1 MYLGIDLGTQGVKA
15 LIYDADLRTVVAR
28 AGRPVP
34 APVSPRPGAAEQ
46 DPADWWKAFVE
57 AAGEA
62 LATIDRSQLSAI
74 GVSGQ
79 QHGMVVLDEHD
90 EVLHP
95 AKLWCD
101 VEPER
106 EAAELS
112 DASGRSVAPGFTA
125 PKLLW
130 LKRNH
135 PELFAR
141 VAKLQLPHDWLNGC
155 LTGNHA
161 TDAGDASG
169 NGVFD
174 PVARTHDISA
184 AAWIDSRVPDMLPP
198 ILAHNEA
205 HGQLLPH
212 IARLLGLSTDV
223 RVSAGSGDNMM
234 SAIGAGATNPEL
246 LVVSLGTS
254 GTLFGYS
261 PQAVVDPNGEVAA
274 FCDATGGWLP
284 LVCTQNCT
292 TVPNEV
298 QQAFGMSHSELTDL
312 AAQETPGC
320 DGLTFLPYLTGER
333 TPNWPHATGVL
344 HGLRPGAMRP
354 GLLYRAAL
362 EGASFAL
369 AHGFQRL
376 QELGMQ
382 NSRVQLVGGGAANPL
397 WQQILADTLNVRI
410 ELGGETESAALG
422 AALHAAAMDTG
433 RDWSAL
439 HPASTPAVGVQ
450 PNASATGAMND
461 AFARYSSLALMN
473 FGERDASQ
481 ESV

>member
-1 MYLGIDLGTQGVKA
+1 MSLYLGIDLGTQGVKV
-15 LIYDADLRTVVAR
+15 LVFDAEQRRVIAR
-28 AGRPVP
+28 AGRSLP
-34 APVSPRPGAAEQ
+34 APLSPRPGAAEQ
-46 DPADWWKAFVE
+46 DPADWWEGFV
-57 AAGEA
+57 AATQEA
-62 LATIDRSQLSAI
+62 LAADGVDRSRVKAI

-79 QHGMVVLDEHD
+79 QHGMVVLDD
-90 EVLHP
+90 AGEVLHP

-101 VEPER
+101 VEPEL
-106 EAAELS
+106 EARELS
-112 DASGRSVAPGFTA
+112 EASGRAVPPGFTA
-125 PKLLW
+125 PKLVW
-130 LKRNH
+130 LKKHH

-141 VAKLQLPHDWLNGC
+141 VTKLQLPHDWLNGR

-174 PVARTHDISA
+174 PVARTHDLGA
-184 AAWIDSRVPDMLPP
+184 AAWIDPRVPEMLPP
-198 ILAHNEA
+198 ILAHDEA
-205 HGQLLPH
+205 HGTLLPEV
-212 IARLLGLSTDV
+212 AELFGLSTDV

-234 SAIGAGATNPEL
+234 SALGAGAFDPEL
-246 LVVSLGTS
+246 LVISLGTS

-261 PQAVVDPNGEVAA
+261 PQPVVDPNGEVAP

-298 QQAFGMSHSELTDL
+298 QQAFGMSHEELTEL
-312 AAQETPGC
+312 ARREPAGC

-344 HGLRPGAMRP
+344 HGIRPGSLRP

-376 QELGMQ
+376 QELGMTT
-382 NSRVQLVGGGAANPL
+382 SRVQLVGGGAANPL
-397 WQQILADTLNVRI
+397 WQEILANTLKVEI
-410 ELGGETESAALG
+410 QLGGETESAALG
-422 AALHAAAMDTG
+422 AALHAATMDTG
-433 RDWSAL
+433 TP
-439 HPASTPAVGVQ
+439 PADLLPAAGDTRTVAPDSSQ
-450 PNASATGAMND
+450 TDACAK
-461 AFARYSSLALMN
+461 AFAVYRAEAQQR
-473 FGERDASQ
+473 FATP
-481 ESV
+481 